1 MSTYSDRRIVT
12 EAPNHAP
19 AGNVGRDRAERS
31 GRTIL
36 VVAAGAFVA
45 IAIPLVWRGAP
56 LADDFNNCVAP
67 TELGLGGFMAASW
80 QQLGAIRPAR
90 MLEILVTAS
99 VCGFLPFGVAILV
112 PLLLTL
118 SVALLVRGLLRDL
131 GTPKSWA
138 DVGGA
143 LWLLQ
148 PLGTEAGLWP
158 AALHVPLGLA
168 LALAAVRL
176 YGRGRNGWA
185 AVANL
190 GAAMSVE
197 QAILP
202 LILAAWLVAPL
213 GKRRTSGRREWR
225 GGCRRRCQL
234 SALAG
239 CQPAASR
246 RSARADRGTH
256 EPTPFS
262 MSVFPLWV
270 SGCTPSR
277 SRSGGRS
284 PGACPYWRPAA
295 VVGWRIGPYLT
306 MASRPLGRREL
317 VTGFV
322 AFIAIIVLANVVV
335 VLAVPQQGSPR
346 VFAPTWLVLAVAA
359 GAGGASVRWRRP
371 RLLGTIG
378 GLFAAG
384 AVLSLM
390 LSVSVR
396 LRSADFTARAA
407 AVVAAR
413 VPDGG
418 RVAVCHVRRTV
429 VQPAPRGAFAVHEFI
444 YEWAAERAL
453 QVLHWTPRHD
463 LFVRRVVGS
472 ALPTGSRRRRC
483 DRLRR
488 VAGRSPPVTAVPRAI
503 APDVTVIVPTMGGP
517 FLRGCLES
525 IVSGTVW
532 PARLVVID
540 QGGGI
545 AAAEWVAA
553 VQKQGMGVLHVPAA
567 HVWHLG
573 GDQQG
578 VGACAH
584 ALRGR
589 HA

>member
-176 YGRGRNGWA
+176 YRRGRNGWA

-213 GKRRTSGRREWR
+213 GKRRG
-225 GGCRRRCQL
+225 
-234 SALAG
+234 
-239 CQPAASR
+239 AA
-246 RSARADRGTH
+246 
-256 EPTPFS
+256 
-262 MSVFPLWV
+262 VV
-270 SGCTPSR
+270 SGAVAAGVVASFLLW
-277 SRSGGRS
+277 
-284 PGACPYWRPAA
+284 PGANPRLRVGLLERIAGLTSDPFFYVGFPAVGLGLHSIPLAIWWAQPWSVPVLAAAA

-322 AFIAIIVLANVVV
+322 AFIAIIVLSNVVV

-359 GAGGASVRWRRP
+359 GAGGASVRWRNP

-384 AVLSLM
+384 AVLSLI

-453 QVLHWTPRHD
+453 QYY
-463 LFVRRVVGS
+463 
-472 ALPTGSRRRRC
+472 TGHHATIYLSGELW
-483 DRLRR
+483 DRPC
-488 VAGRSPPVTAVPRAI
+488 PPV
-503 APDVTVIVPTMGGP
+503 PDVD
-517 FLRGCLES
+517 
-525 IVSGTVW
+525 
-532 PARLVVID
+532 AVID
-540 QGGGI
+540 FDELL
-545 AAAEWVAA
+545 A
-553 VQKQGMGVLHVPAA
+553 
-567 HVWHLG
+567 
-573 GDQQG
+573 
-578 VGACAH
+578 GA
-584 ALRGR
+584 RP
-589 HA
+589 